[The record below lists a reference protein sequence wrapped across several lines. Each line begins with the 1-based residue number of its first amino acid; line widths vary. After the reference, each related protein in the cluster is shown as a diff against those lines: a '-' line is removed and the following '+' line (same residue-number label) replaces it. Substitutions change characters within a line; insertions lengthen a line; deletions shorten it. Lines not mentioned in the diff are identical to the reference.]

1 MISSQVVKKFVNFFF
16 VSITRSPHKVNCY
29 FPQLGEGTLVSQYS
43 VEVRPVIR
51 VCAAWFVCSNC
62 HDNFQPLED
71 IIPRKLAQLKG
82 ESTQGIKVLLEHIEG
97 YPKGFECSM
106 GIC

>member
-1 MISSQVVKKFVNFFF
+1 MSFVQAVKKFFNFFF
-16 VSITRSPHKVNCY
+16 ISIIRIPREDNYY
-29 FPQLGEGTLVSQYS
+29 FAQLGEGTLVSQYS
-43 VEVRPVIR
+43 VEVIPVVR